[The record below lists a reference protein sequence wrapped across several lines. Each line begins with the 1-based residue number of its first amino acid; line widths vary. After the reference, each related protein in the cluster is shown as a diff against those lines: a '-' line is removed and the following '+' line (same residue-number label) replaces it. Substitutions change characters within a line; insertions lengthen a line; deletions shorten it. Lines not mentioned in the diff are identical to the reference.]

1 MYCFIVIQEQGIISM
16 MKGNYTDAK
25 KRNQHQEQM
34 KKLENPLVQADTEP
48 QIYQVAVHE
57 TNICS
62 H

>member
-1 MYCFIVIQEQGIISM
+1 M